1 MRARV
6 DGGCVLSSRCSHR
19 CSYRCRRR
27 LQLIVCRR
35 VVCSWSG
42 AHRASRDG
50 TVGVK
55 VDLDELAEAGGVV
68 VTHGLGIAQ
77 RLEQRVGLQQ
87 LVLQVPRRRRRPPM
101 AARQPAARLHQVLE
115 HAPRRLGLACARLA
129 RDQDRLV
136 LSLLPAG
143 TAHQSGAGRDAASV
157 PFNKRWGE
165 QGGAQSGAGSGGPAA
180 CPETP
185 SRRRRRGAAASIPAV
200 GRGTARAAPRSRVT
214 ARAMG

>member
-55 VDLDELAEAGGVV
+55 VDLDKLAEAGGVV

-87 LVLQVPRRRRRPPM
+87 LILQVPRRRRRPPM

-136 LSLLPAG
+136 FSLLPSG

-157 PFNKRWGE
+157 PFNERWGE
-165 QGGAQSGAGSGGPAA
+165 QGGGA
-180 CPETP
+180 E
-185 SRRRRRGAAASIPAV
+185 RRGQRRACRMPRNAESATAKRCGGIEPSGWSRYRASC
-200 GRGTARAAPRSRVT
+200 SSE
-214 ARAMG
+214 